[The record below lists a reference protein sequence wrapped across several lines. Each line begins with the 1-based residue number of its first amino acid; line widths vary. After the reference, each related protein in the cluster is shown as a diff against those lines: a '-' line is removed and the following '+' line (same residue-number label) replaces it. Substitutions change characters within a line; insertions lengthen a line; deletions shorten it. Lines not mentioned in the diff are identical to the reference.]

1 MSRLLSIVGILCTLV
16 WVGVIAWFFGGRF
29 SEIAHLRP
37 NEVGDF
43 LAGSLGPLGILWLIL
58 GFFQQGQELR
68 DNTRALDL
76 QATELRNSTR
86 EQSEL
91 LRATRAQVEA
101 DHAMVA
107 LAREQHA
114 QSLLPR
120 FAFLDIVTATG
131 DAGTELRFELRNL
144 GANASEVR
152 FDAKGLLAQPISL
165 RLPVAMAGMP
175 YACAVTFAPGH
186 PVTGDH
192 VSVTYRDLTGH
203 HGSIRYALAFDD
215 AGKIVDIVTTGA

>member
-1 MSRLLSIVGILCTLV
+1 MSRLLAIIGMLFTLAWLAVIVWI
-16 WVGVIAWFFGGRF
+16 FRGRMG
-29 SEIAHLRP
+29 EIGQLQP

-58 GFFQQGQELR
+58 GFFQQGLELR
-68 DNTRALDL
+68 ENTRALDL
-76 QATELRNSTR
+76 QATELRNSTQ
-86 EQSEL
+86 EQREL

-120 FAFLDIVTATG
+120 FAFLDIATV
-131 DAGTELRFELRNL
+131 AGAAGSELRFELRNL
-144 GANASEVR
+144 GASASDIRV
-152 FDAKGLLAQPISL
+152 DAKGLLAQPGPM
-165 RLPVAMAGMP
+165 RLPVAMAGLP

-186 PVTGDH
+186 PTAGDH
-192 VSVTYRDLTGH
+192 LSVAYRDLTGH
-203 HGSIRYALAFDD
+203 HGSIRYALAFDG
-215 AGKIVDIVTTGA
+215 AGKLVDIVTTGA

>member
-1 MSRLLSIVGILCTLV
+1 MSRLLSIVGILCTVAWL
-16 WVGVIAWFFGGRF
+16 GVIAWFFSGRL
-29 SEIAHLRP
+29 SEIAHLEP

-76 QATELRNSTR
+76 QATELRNATQ
-86 EQSEL
+86 EQREL

-120 FAFLDIVTATG
+120 FAFLDIATVTS

-152 FDAKGLLAQPISL
+152 FDAKDLLAQPPST
-165 RLPVAMAGMP
+165 RLPVAMAGLP
-175 YACAVTFAPGH
+175 YACTVSFAPGH
-186 PVTGDH
+186 PAAGDH
-192 VSVTYRDLTGH
+192 LSVAYRDLTGH
-203 HGSIRYALAFDD
+203 HGSIRHALAFDD
-215 AGKIVDIVTTGA
+215 AGKLVDIDTTGA